1 MNKVAR
7 HIRLALIFFVIVGV
21 VAAMSVFY
29 YRSIMQSM
37 FNECATHLTEIYT
50 QSTKNFLSF
59 AMQNWG
65 CLKDW
70 QLSIARSNKEQ
81 DSKKVEAYINEKRK
95 FWQFSYF
102 YFLATD
108 GSYIDSDGSRGKF
121 LIADSQAAIFGANA
135 VRSDAPGRSATWYND
150 TLDENCT
157 IFFDRLPNHQNIA
170 VAAINVPHGDFNGFG
185 YDAIGVGYLNE
196 DLIRTLNIDSF
207 GGKADC
213 FVVSSDGTVAI
224 STKVGSSIYENY
236 LSYLK
241 VASDLGRKKIAML
254 QKEWQPFDALTL
266 QSMKSNNKSAIKQ
279 GMGHTTISGLGD
291 IVYKYGVLRCK
302 IGGENSFLS
311 YHNMNYGGFVVLGV
325 VSEKDAGVVL
335 RNVQKETL
343 SIIIK
348 VFLLLGVFIVFAMHF
363 HYRRQRQDARIAL
376 KYKEL
381 LFDILSTNIDDIF
394 ILVDGETGR
403 GEYISPNVERLLGLK
418 ITDDMDYVK
427 FMSQKTY
434 GTENITRRDT
444 FYNLPLGDA
453 LSWNCEHTNFKTGE
467 KRWYHETVYHVNI
480 QNTNKYVFVLSDRTT
495 DRKMMKTLQDS
506 MEAARNAN
514 KAKSTF
520 LSNMS
525 HDIRTPMNAIV
536 GFAVL
541 IARNAGDKDRVLE
554 YVKKISSSS
563 NHLLRLINNV
573 LDMSK
578 IESGKTLLSINPFS
592 MQETLDAVFTVNN
605 ELAKA
610 KKQNFTLKIEG
621 NPQMNLIGDRLR
633 VSQILNNLVSNAI
646 KYTPVDG
653 KVELI
658 VSNVVKEDSNYER
671 LRFIVRDNGRGMS
684 ESFIKTLYE
693 PFSREVRN
701 NSSQVQGTGLGMA
714 ITKNFVDLMGGTI
727 FVESAEEKG
736 TTFTVELSFKKCDGG
751 CQGRIEKSERDVVK
765 IASDK
770 TKPLKG
776 LHFLV
781 AEDNELNAQV
791 LTEILAMKG
800 GTSFVV
806 EDGEK
811 ALKTFEK
818 SSPGEYSLIFMDV
831 QMPNMDGYEATRRIR
846 ALERKDGK
854 TIPIVA
860 MTADAFSE
868 DLQASLK
875 AGMSAHISKPLDV
888 DLMCATVQKLVGQ
901 GSSV

>member
-1 MNKVAR
+1 
-7 HIRLALIFFVIVGV
+7 
-21 VAAMSVFY
+21 
-29 YRSIMQSM
+29 M

-50 QSTKNFLSF
+50 QATKNFLNF

-70 QLSIARSNKEQ
+70 EESIASIT
-81 DSKKVEAYINEKRK
+81 DSAKRQNSSKGQRDAEVARYISERRK
-95 FWQFSYF
+95 FWQFSHF
-102 YFLATD
+102 YFLAAD
-108 GSYIDSDGSRGKF
+108 GSYLDTDGNQGKF
-121 LIADSQAAIFGANA
+121 VITSYQSAIFGGNA
-135 VRSDAPGRSATWYND
+135 ILSDAPGRSATWHSP
-150 TLDENCT
+150 TLNENCT
-157 IFFDRLPNHQNIA
+157 VFFDRLPNRQNIA
-170 VAAINVPHGDFNGFG
+170 VAAINVPHSFFKDFG
-185 YDAIGVGYLNE
+185 YDAIGVGYLND

-266 QSMKSNNKSAIKQ
+266 QSMKSNDKTATKQ
-279 GMGHTTISGLGD
+279 GMAHTSISGLGD
-291 IVYKYGVLRCK
+291 VTYKYGVLRCK

-325 VSEKDAGVVL
+325 VSEKDAGAVL
-335 RNVQKETL
+335 RNVQKDTL
-343 SIIIK
+343 HIIIRI
-348 VFLLLGVFIVFAMHF
+348 FLLLGAFTIFAMHF
-363 HYRRQRQDARIAL
+363 HYRRQRRDARIAL

-381 LFDILSTNIDDIF
+381 LFDILSMNIDDIF

-418 ITDDMDYVK
+418 ITEDTDYVK
-427 FMSQKTY
+427 IMSKKTF

-467 KRWYHETVYHVNI
+467 KRWYQETVYHVNI
-480 QNTNKYVFVLSDRTT
+480 QDTNKYIFVLSDRTA
-495 DRKMMKTLQDS
+495 DRAMVRTLQES

-536 GFAVL
+536 GFTIL
-541 IARNAGDKDRVLE
+541 IARNADDKARVLE
-554 YVKKISSSS
+554 YAKKISSSS
-563 NHLLRLINNV
+563 NHLLNLINNI

-578 IESGKTLLSINPFS
+578 IESGKTILSLNPFS

-610 KKQNFTLKIEG
+610 KAQEFSLNIEG
-621 NPQMNLIGDRLR
+621 NPALNLIGDRLR
-633 VSQILNNLVSNAI
+633 VSQILNNLISNAI
-646 KYTPVDG
+646 KYTGEGG
-653 KVELI
+653 KVSLT
-658 VSNVVKEDSNYER
+658 VTKLGEDEGDFEH
-671 LRFIVRDNGRGMS
+671 LRFVVRDNGRGMS
-684 ESFIKTLYE
+684 ESFMKTLYE
-693 PFSREVRN
+693 PFSRETRRGEK
-701 NSSQVQGTGLGMA
+701 QVQGTGLGMA

-727 FVESAEEKG
+727 FVESKEGEG
-736 TTFTVELSFKKCDGG
+736 TTFTVELSMKKCDAG
-751 CQGRIEKSERDVVK
+751 CDKKIKDEKRDIIK
-765 IASDK
+765 IASDDS
-770 TKPLKG
+770 KPLQG

-781 AEDNELNAQV
+781 AEDNELNEEI

-800 GTSFVV
+800 ATSQAVS
-806 EDGEK
+806 DGQK
-811 ALKTFEK
+811 ALDAFIK
-818 SSPGEYSLIFMDV
+818 SRPGEYSLIFMDV

-846 ALERKDGK
+846 GLERADAA

-860 MTADAFSE
+860 MTANAFSE
-868 DLQASLK
+868 DLQEALK
-875 AGMSAHISKPLDV
+875 AGMNAHISKPLDINA
-888 DLMCATVQKLVGQ
+888 MCQTVKKLVG
-901 GSSV
+901 GSKE